1 MRLNKL
7 NDSVL
12 TVNYTVER
20 ERMKKKDGNSIY
32 DGKKSRRRHRREN
45 EYDLLYVGYARR
57 PSEMEK

>member
-20 ERMKKKDGNSIY
+20 ERKKGRKQHEKKKTHIERIAQAQ
-32 DGKKSRRRHRREN
+32 SRI
-45 EYDLLYVGYARR
+45 
-57 PSEMEK
+57 